1 MSRAVELRD
10 RLRRYYTTYYR
21 DVLGIPD
28 WSVLVGLRED
38 EERQERGRLD
48 RLRRLLGGEAALR
61 GRILNVGCGTGGFNL
76 AASASGAHA
85 VGVDADAEA
94 IAICALK
101 REKGGG
107 TFVRAAAE
115 RLPFPDGTFDVVYC
129 FSAIEH
135 VESVDESVAEMV
147 RVARRGGLIYVH
159 TPNAWSWYEGHYK
172 LLWVPFLPASLGRL
186 YLRVRGRPSEYL
198 ATLRRLTPG
207 AMRGA
212 FARAGLRDLRF
223 HDGEPPRESMGPLRV
238 PIGLYYRLSGVSPF
252 IELVARKP

>member
-10 RLRRYYTTYYR
+10 RVRRYYTSYYR

-28 WSVLVGLRED
+28 WAVLVGLRED
-38 EERQERGRLD
+38 EEQQERGRLD
-48 RLRRLLGGEAALR
+48 RLRRLLGGDVR
-61 GRILNVGCGTGGFNL
+61 GRLLNVGCGTGGFNL
-76 AASASGAHA
+76 VVEEAGARP

-101 REKGGG
+101 QEKGGG
-107 TFVRAAAE
+107 AFVRAAAE

-129 FSAIEH
+129 FSSIEH
-135 VESVDESVAEMV
+135 VESVEESVAEMV
-147 RVARRGGLIYVH
+147 RVTRRGGLIYVH

-172 LLWVPFLPASLGRL
+172 LLWAPFLPAALGRL
-186 YLRVRGRPSEYL
+186 YLRARGRPSEYL

-207 AMRGA
+207 GIRRA

-223 HDGEPPRESMGPLRV
+223 HDDAPPRESRGPLRV
-238 PIGLYYRLSGVSPF
+238 PIGLYYRLSGISPF
-252 IELVARKP
+252 IEVVARKP

>member
-1 MSRAVELRD
+1 MSRAVELRS
-10 RLRRYYTTYYR
+10 RLRLYYTTYYR

-28 WSVLVGLRED
+28 WSVLVSLREE

-48 RLRRLLGGEAALR
+48 RLRRLLGGEMEGR
-61 GRILNVGCGTGGFNL
+61 RILNVGCGTGGFNL
-76 AASASGAHA
+76 VAEAVGARA

-107 TFVRAAAE
+107 AFVRAAAE

-135 VESVDESVAEMV
+135 VESVEESVAEMV
-147 RVARRGGLIYVH
+147 RVTRRGGLIYVH

-186 YLRVRGRPSEYL
+186 YLRARGRPSGYL

-207 AMRGA
+207 TMRRA

-223 HDGEPPRESMGPLRV
+223 HADEPPRESVGPLRV